1 MVYYNGVY
9 FFISLKR
16 QSIVIHIGENIITA
30 NGKVAPDYNEE
41 NTQKYMKQN
50 EIQIKVELGLGS
62 GEAKVWGCDFTK
74 EYISI
79 NADYRS

>member
-1 MVYYNGVY
+1 MAIGKSGEK
-9 FFISLKR
+9 IR
-16 QSIVIHIGENIITA
+16 QENIVIYIGENTITT

-50 EIQIKVELGLGS
+50 EIHIKVELGLGS